1 MIEVKIKPLSVN
13 ECWQGQR
20 FKTAAYKNY
29 ERYLLQVL
37 PDMDIPEKGPLIILI
52 DFGFSSAA
60 SDWDNPI
67 KPLQDILQ
75 KRYAFNDNRIK
86 RAIVNVEK
94 VPKGGE
100 YIKFCIFEIDVDEC
114 DR

>member
-1 MIEVKIKPLSVN
+1 MIEIKIKPLSVN
-13 ECWQGQR
+13 QCWAGRR
-20 FKTAAYKNY
+20 FKTPAYKNY
-29 ERYLLQVL
+29 ERYLLHVL
-37 PDMDIPEKGPLIILI
+37 PPMDIPEHGPLMILI

-75 KRYAFNDNRIK
+75 KRYGFDDKRIK

-94 VPKGGE
+94 VAKGSE
-100 YIKFCIFEIDVDEC
+100 YIKFNLYEFDS
-114 DR
+114 